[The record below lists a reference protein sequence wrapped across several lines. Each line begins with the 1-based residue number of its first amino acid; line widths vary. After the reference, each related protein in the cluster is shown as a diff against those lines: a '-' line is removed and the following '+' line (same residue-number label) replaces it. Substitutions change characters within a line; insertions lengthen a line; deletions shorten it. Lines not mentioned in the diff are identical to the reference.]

1 MNPSSKWKS
10 RLKGVLLIFPIG
22 IALAPV
28 ACAVE
33 AASQT
38 IQIVATIQVPGN
50 PLKSFDIS
58 WVDPA
63 SHRYYLADR
72 SNSSI
77 DVVNTRDLS
86 FAGQVGG
93 FAGVGKEKGGGGPNG
108 VVAIADKH
116 QVWAGDGNSRVQV
129 IDLASTPP
137 RIVKTI
143 ATNGTSRCDELAY
156 DPADKLVMVGN
167 NDDQPAFVSFIA
179 TDDYKVLGTIKFP
192 HAKYGVE
199 QSVWIPAVSRFY
211 LAVPVTAY
219 HLALPPIKGVEGEIA
234 EIDPRTMTITR
245 SFPVIGCAGTGLALG
260 PSGDLLQACH
270 RSTVTMVL
278 NPRTG
283 ALTTIDRVGGSDEAW
298 FNPGDNHYYVAAGGN
313 DGGPVLGVID
323 ATSNKWIEN
332 VETAPGSHS
341 VAADPESNRIFVALA
356 PNQSRFDNDPTRGLK
371 CTSGCIGVYAANVNM
386 GH

>member
-1 MNPSSKWKS
+1 MIWSSTG
-10 RLKGVLLIFPIG
+10 L
-22 IALAPV
+22 
-28 ACAVE
+28 AVE
-33 AASQT
+33 PTARAAETTPQT

-50 PLKSFDIS
+50 PLRSFDIS
-58 WVDPA
+58 WVDPQN
-63 SHRYYLADR
+63 HRYYLADR

-77 DVVNTRDLS
+77 DMVNTRDLS
-86 FAGQVGG
+86 FAGRVGG
-93 FAGVGKEKGGGGPNG
+93 FVGSRKGEGGGGPNG
-108 VVAIADKH
+108 VVAIAEKH
-116 QVWAGDGNSRVQV
+116 QVWAGDGNSKVQV

-143 ATNGTSRCDELAY
+143 ATNGTNRCDELAY
-156 DPADKLVMVGN
+156 DPADKFVMVGN
-167 NDDQPAFVSFIA
+167 NDDQPAFVSFIS
-179 TDDYKVLGTIKFP
+179 TEDYRVLGTIKFP
-192 HAKYGVE
+192 LAKYGVE
-199 QSVWIPAVSRFY
+199 QSVWAPAVNRFY
-211 LAVPVTAY
+211 LSVPVTAY
-219 HLALPPIKGVEGEIA
+219 HLALPPIKGAEGEVA
-234 EIDPRTMTITR
+234 EIDPKTMTITR

-260 PSGDLLQACH
+260 PNGNLLQACH

-323 ATSNKWIEN
+323 AASNAWIEN
-332 VETAPGSHS
+332 VGTAPGSHS

-356 PNQSRFDNDPTRGLK
+356 PNESSFDNDPARGLK
-371 CTSGCIGVYAANVNM
+371 CTNGCVGVYAANVKP